1 MSEYIVCNDELYH
14 HGVKGM
20 RWGVRRKTSNR
31 KKLTV
36 RESAKATTDDKNVA
50 RKALQRFIGHGNEWV
65 ANHHALYAA
74 MEANRIANNT
84 AMEANRIANDMAM
97 NAHRIATNAG
107 LMNMSL
113 GASMGTNPFMFGMI

>member
-1 MSEYIVCNDELYH
+1 MGKYIICNDELYH

-36 RESAKATTDDKNVA
+36 RESAKSTTDDKNVA

-74 MEANRIANNT
+74 MEANRIASDT
-84 AMEANRIANDMAM
+84 AM

-113 GASMGTNPFMFGMI
+113 GASMGTNPFMFGTM

>member
-1 MSEYIVCNDELYH
+1 MGNYIVCNDELYH

-20 RWGVRRKTSNR
+20 KWGMRRKITPNR
-31 KKLTV
+31 KKLVV
-36 RESAKATTDDKNVA
+36 RESTKAVTDDKNTA
-50 RKALQRFIGHGNEWV
+50 RKALQRFIGRGNEWV
-65 ANHHALYAA
+65 ANNHALYAA

-84 AMEANRIANDMAM
+84 AM

-113 GASMGTNPFMFGMI
+113 GASMGTNPFMFGMM